1 MGERQEDDGNYRVLG
16 RWEQVIREDFT
27 GEVTLELS
35 LGAQR
40 N

>member
-1 MGERQEDDGNYRVLG
+1 MGEPREEDGNYRVLG
-16 RWEQVIREDFT
+16 RWEWVIR
-27 GEVTLELS
+27 EVTLELS